1 MGKFGVV
8 KQILFYSEQPNS
20 SIALTRSEEQLKLKK
35 KTQEYVKKVADS
47 FKEASTGLKAWSAA
61 KNDREGV
68 QKDLFAQID
77 GASDLTNEQKKNLKA
92 QAKNA
97 LGFAPEHSEATYAG
111 IGRATKDELIY
122 LEGRI
127 LAADEG
133 KSTMEREIAK
143 TKT

>member
-92 QAKNA
+92 RAKNA
-97 LGFAPEHSEATYAG
+97 LGFAPEYSEATYAG
-111 IGRATKDELIY
+111 ISRATKDEIIY
-122 LEGRI
+122 LES
-127 LAADEG
+127 
-133 KSTMEREIAK
+133 KERERSKKQSKMKREFAK
-143 TKT
+143 TKR